1 VRKIAPFRVD
11 HRPRILLLTGRE
23 LRSMAD
29 STELNRSPWRQET
42 VITATH
48 ASPTAPNDAA
58 AVGQNDQRLTGSDPT
73 GSVPCAVRGPADW
86 QVSSRRGK
94 SILSRV

>member
-1 VRKIAPFRVD
+1 M
-11 HRPRILLLTGRE
+11 LTGRE

-58 AVGQNDQRLTGSDPT
+58 AVGQNDQRLTGSDPREAHRVL
-73 GSVPCAVRGPADW
+73 SVDLLIGRSHPGVVK
-86 QVSSRRGK
+86 VSFLG
-94 SILSRV
+94 